1 MSVSTWYCQA
11 SGKNMDSYDDEF
23 TGENINCVALATT
36 GDTTGKGEDNLI
48 RLGKSHY
55 LIIF

>member
-1 MSVSTWYCQA
+1 
-11 SGKNMDSYDDEF
+11 MDSYDDEF